1 MFKNFLYLYNRI
13 IDYFLYKALKKKLK
27 KHVGLYPNISAR
39 VFDIINLKINLSGRF
54 ENLELTTL
62 RKKVFNKINS
72 KKFNALDIG
81 ANIGNHSVFF
91 ADDFLQVY
99 SFEPL
104 TQNFD
109 LLKINSKLKKNI
121 TVFNVAASDKDESKI
136 ISFPSAIDFG
146 HSKIVEDG
154 EFIDNQS
161 ENIQAKNLDIFLRD
175 NNIGKIKFIKI
186 DVEGFEFRVL
196 KGLKDTLQ
204 VHKPVV
210 AFEQFPSDFKNDST
224 NSINFLKNQNY
235 NYFYEPVFKDRKKND
250 NKVLNAA
257 NKILYFLIIIFSK
270 KKEFHD
276 LKKIKK
282 FEVKPYPMIIASVD
296 KLD

>member
-1 MFKNFLYLYNRI
+1 MFKNFSYLYNKF

-27 KHVGLYPNISAR
+27 KHINLYPNISAR

-54 ENLELTTL
+54 ENSELITL
-62 RKKVFNKINS
+62 RKKVFNKLNS

-136 ISFPSAIDFG
+136 ISFPSSIDLG
-146 HSKIVEDG
+146 HSKIVEDS
-154 EFIDNQS
+154 EFIYNKS
-161 ENIQAKNLDIFLRD
+161 EKIQAKNLDILLRD
-175 NNIGKIKFIKI
+175 NNIEKIRFIKI

-196 KGLKDTLQ
+196 KGLKDTLRVQ
-204 VHKPVV
+204 KPVI
-210 AFEQFPSDFKNDST
+210 AFEQFPSDFKNEST

-235 NYFYEPVFKDRKKND
+235 NYFYEPFFRERQKSD

-257 NKILYFLIIIFSK
+257 NKILYFISIIFFK
-270 KKEFHD
+270 KKEFYD
-276 LKKIKK
+276 LKKLKK
-282 FEVKPYPMIIASVD
+282 FKVKHYPMIIASVE

>member
-1 MFKNFLYLYNRI
+1 MFKNFSYLYNRF
-13 IDYFLYKALKKKLK
+13 IDYFLYKAFKKKLK
-27 KHVGLYPNISAR
+27 KHIGLYPNINAR

-54 ENLELTTL
+54 ENLELITL
-62 RKKVFNKINS
+62 RKKVFNRINS

-91 ADDFLQVY
+91 ADDFLEVY

-121 TVFNVAASDKDESKI
+121 KVFNIAASDKDESKI

-146 HSKIVEDG
+146 HSKIVEDS

-161 ENIQAKNLDIFLRD
+161 EKIQAKNLDTFLRD
-175 NNIGKIKFIKI
+175 NGIGKIKFIKI

-196 KGLKDTLQ
+196 KGLKETLRVQ
-204 VHKPVV
+204 KPVV
-210 AFEQFPSDFKNDST
+210 AFEQFPSDFQDDST
-224 NSINFLKNQNY
+224 DSINFLKNQNY
-235 NYFYEPVFKDRKKND
+235 NYFYEPVFRERKKSD
-250 NKVLNAA
+250 NKFLNAT
-257 NKILYFLIIIFSK
+257 NKIFYFLSIIFSN
-270 KKEFHD
+270 KKEFYD
-276 LKKIKK
+276 LKMIKK
-282 FEVKPYPMIIASVD
+282 FEVKPYPMIIASVE